1 MAEANYS
8 LFAELVEASDVFT
21 KHGTEAW
28 RRGRSVQEENAKR
41 QWILKRRKILKEK
54 NEAVS
59 IIQEEQR
66 GKKGFSPLS
75 HNYNHHLH

>member
-28 RRGRSVQEENAKR
+28 RSGNSVQEENAKR

-54 NEAVS
+54 NEAWTDGS
-59 IIQEEQR
+59 RDRWTNEND
-66 GKKGFSPLS
+66 LS
-75 HNYNHHLH
+75 LSREA